1 MQYRRK
7 LRLLGLRSDEEEL
20 LRRHKGLDYSVQQL
34 VGVLPGFWQYARML
48 RGSLPSDVPNNFRV
62 FPFVGDRS
70 TDDAPCR
77 GARCLAL
84 GLAVEFCEDKQRGQW
99 CKLFGTDD
107 KSSSGR
113 VFV

>member
-1 MQYRRK
+1 M
-7 LRLLGLRSDEEEL
+7 LRS
-20 LRRHKGLDYSVQQL
+20 
-34 VGVLPGFWQYARML
+34 
-48 RGSLPSDVPNNFRV
+48 SLPSDVPNNFRV
-62 FPFVGDRS
+62 FPTDFVGERS

-84 GLAVEFCEDKQRGQW
+84 GLAVEFCEDKKRGQW

-107 KSSSGR
+107 NSSSGR